1 MSDYIIERRFMKK
14 ISSQQTKVSPFT
26 RIMQKGHEKT
36 RYKPPSGKLLMQL
49 SENNHKRIA
58 KLISQW
64 LDNKED

>member
-1 MSDYIIERRFMKK
+1 MKK
-14 ISSQQTKVSPFT
+14 ISSKQSKTSPFT

-49 SENNHKRIA
+49 SENDHKRIA

-64 LDNKED
+64 LDSKEN